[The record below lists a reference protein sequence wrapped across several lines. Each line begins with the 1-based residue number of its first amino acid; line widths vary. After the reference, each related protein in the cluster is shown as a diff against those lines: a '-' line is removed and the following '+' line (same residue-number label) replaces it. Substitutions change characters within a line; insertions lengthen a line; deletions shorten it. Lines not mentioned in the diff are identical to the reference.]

1 MGCYVCRLAYPH
13 FEADAEFASCRE
25 YDPHP
30 IDQEVVDE
38 INFEERGQLLDKLE
52 DTLNGLGYDATAE
65 GNDRKS

>member
-1 MGCYVCRLAYPH
+1 VCRLSCPH
-13 FEADAEFASCRE
+13 YEEDAVGTTCRE
-25 YDPHP
+25 YDPHL